1 MASPTYS
8 TAHPWDPCGCAAL
21 PCITKDGGEAAAQL
35 PQLSIVGAARAGSDG
50 QVHHGGASSIRGCG
64 SDDVAVSVLSCDVS
78 RATTRCGTPATR
90 CATPLPS
97 VVEVGGRGCPPAR
110 EIRRPTIDVKSR
122 FCTSTAS
129 FRLNQT
135 PVDLGLLATHI
146 PGGNC
151 IYNISTSGKAKADKM
166 DMAKLLMPVKRRSG
180 PGTGTGKRHVHLQI
194 FKNGYV
200 CIMGAKSYDEVLNI
214 AARTI
219 DKIKRSKGVDRW
231 GDARFAVP
239 SPNELQVGECEGADA
254 NGIRW
259 TCLRFDFDLGFS
271 LKLDTVASVL
281 GKHFHLTY
289 EPELSYFKG
298 ITIKAAPTASVVI
311 YSSGK
316 GFVTVSKDLGNETR
330 SMDAGKD
337 EGMSECHDTS
347 IGTSSE
353 SKSSVTKGMLD
364 LELTEA
370 YDKVCQVLWRNLKL
384 VANLARRVAPRK
396 KPAQH

>member
-1 MASPTYS
+1 
-8 TAHPWDPCGCAAL
+8 
-21 PCITKDGGEAAAQL
+21 
-35 PQLSIVGAARAGSDG
+35 
-50 QVHHGGASSIRGCG
+50 
-64 SDDVAVSVLSCDVS
+64 
-78 RATTRCGTPATR
+78 
-90 CATPLPS
+90 
-97 VVEVGGRGCPPAR
+97 
-110 EIRRPTIDVKSR
+110 
-122 FCTSTAS
+122 
-129 FRLNQT
+129 
-135 PVDLGLLATHI
+135 
-146 PGGNC
+146 
-151 IYNISTSGKAKADKM
+151 M

-180 PGTGTGKRHVHLQI
+180 PGAGKRHVHLQI

-200 CIMGAKSYDEVLNI
+200 CIMGAKSYDEVLRI

-219 DKIKRSKGVDRW
+219 DKIKRSKGEDRS

-281 GKHFHLTY
+281 GKHFHVTY

-311 YSSGK
+311 YASGK

-330 SMDAGKD
+330 CMDAGQD
-337 EGMSECHDTS
+337 EGISECHETS
-347 IGTSSE
+347 TGA
-353 SKSSVTKGMLD
+353 SSVTKGMLD

-370 YDKVCQVLWRNLKL
+370 YDKVCEVLWRNLKL

>member
-8 TAHPWDPCGCAAL
+8 TAHPWDPSGCAAS
-21 PCITKDGGEAAAQL
+21 PHSSKDGGEAAAQL
-35 PQLSIVGAARAGSDG
+35 HAQLSIVGAARAGSG
-50 QVHHGGASSIRGCG
+50 QVHGGASSIRGCG

-97 VVEVGGRGCPPAR
+97 VVELGGTGCPPAR
-110 EIRRPTIDVKSR
+110 EVRRPTIDVKSR

-180 PGTGTGKRHVHLQI
+180 PGAGKRHVHLQI

-200 CIMGAKSYDEVLNI
+200 CIMGAKSYDEVLRI

-219 DKIKRSKGVDRW
+219 DKIKRSKGEDRS

-281 GKHFHLTY
+281 GKHFHVTY

-311 YSSGK
+311 YASGK

-330 SMDAGKD
+330 CMDAGQD
-337 EGMSECHDTS
+337 EGISECHDTS
-347 IGTSSE
+347 TGA
-353 SKSSVTKGMLD
+353 SSVTKGMLD

-370 YDKVCQVLWRNLKL
+370 YDKVCEVLWRNLKL

>member
-8 TAHPWDPCGCAAL
+8 TAHPWDPSGCAAS
-21 PCITKDGGEAAAQL
+21 PHSSKDGGEAAAQL
-35 PQLSIVGAARAGSDG
+35 HAQLSIVGAARAGSG
-50 QVHHGGASSIRGCG
+50 QVHGGASSIRGCG

-97 VVEVGGRGCPPAR
+97 VVELGGTGCPPAR
-110 EIRRPTIDVKSR
+110 QVRRPTIDVKSR

-180 PGTGTGKRHVHLQI
+180 PGAEKRHVHLQI

-200 CIMGAKSYDEVLNI
+200 CIMGAKSYDEVLRI

-219 DKIKRSKGVDRW
+219 DKIKRSKGEDRS

-311 YSSGK
+311 YASGK

-330 SMDAGKD
+330 CMDAGQD
-337 EGMSECHDTS
+337 EGISECHDTS
-347 IGTSSE
+347 TGA
-353 SKSSVTKGMLD
+353 SSVTKGMLD

-370 YDKVCQVLWRNLKL
+370 YDKVCEVLWRNLKL

>member
-8 TAHPWDPCGCAAL
+8 TAHPWDPNGCAAS
-21 PCITKDGGEAAAQL
+21 PHGTKDDGEAAAQL
-35 PQLSIVGAARAGSDG
+35 HAQLSIVGAARAGTTVDLATS
-50 QVHHGGASSIRGCG
+50 RGCG
-64 SDDVAVSVLSCDVS
+64 SDDVAVPVLSCDVS
-78 RATTRCGTPATR
+78 RATTRCGSPATR

-97 VVEVGGRGCPPAR
+97 VVELGGTVCPPAR
-110 EIRRPTIDVKSR
+110 EVRRPTIDVKSR

-180 PGTGTGKRHVHLQI
+180 PGAEKRHVHLQI

-200 CIMGAKSYDEVLNI
+200 CIMGAKSYDEVLRI

-219 DKIKRSKGVDRW
+219 DKIKRSKGEDRS

-311 YSSGK
+311 YASGK

-330 SMDAGKD
+330 SMDAGKE
-337 EGMSECHDTS
+337 EGMSECLDTS
-347 IGTSSE
+347 TGT
-353 SKSSVTKGMLD
+353 SSVTKGMLD

-370 YDKVCQVLWRNLKL
+370 YDKVCEVLWRNLKL